1 MELLLNPLHTKGE
14 KLNYFGV
21 VLKAKVGFTTSHELT
36 KFTQQANPPVY
47 LGRYKIL
54 KTGTGVGLVFFKQK
68 AYRPVH
74 DYQMIKYTYTIAF
87 CLTFAMVPS
96 LVFAKKAPSPTGN
109 SHAVNGHFKKDG
121 TYVQPHRATN
131 PNQTQRDNWSSKPN
145 VNPYTGKPGTK
156 EAEK

>member
-1 MELLLNPLHTKGE
+1 MELFLSLLHTKSE

-21 VLKAKVGFTTSHELT
+21 VLKAKAGFTTSHVLT

-47 LGRYKIL
+47 LDRYKIL
-54 KTGTGVGLVFFKQK
+54 KIGTGVGLVFCKQK
-68 AYRPVH
+68 THRPVH

-87 CLTFAMVPS
+87 CLSMAMVPS
-96 LVFAKKAPSPTGN
+96 LVFAKKAPSPTGT

-121 TYVQPHRATN
+121 KYVQPYRATN
-131 PNQTQRDNWSSKPN
+131 PNHTQKDNWSSKPN
-145 VNPYTGKPGTK
+145 VNPYNGKPGTK